1 MKGFMKQIAYIS
13 ATILLISM
21 TACDKPPSVQTLME
35 EGASQFADGKKEE
48 DYTPANSGAAL
59 KSMLD
64 DYAGSYGKPSSTQ
77 MTDDEF
83 KKHQSQSDSTEPSE
97 GEAITAEVITISDED
112 DLLRAFHDV
121 YDATGT
127 YLEFKAENGVVLDG
141 EKLQDIYTTLQR
153 EDPIDVSGVKEWTWG
168 CQGDVYIITFTYDF
182 PVDELIRI
190 KKDTR
195 QLVKDATANIDTE
208 NKTEYEIVYAVNEY
222 LCDTVDYPAS
232 EPYEPVTHTAY
243 GALKN
248 GIAVCEGYACAVKL
262 LLNEFSVVCD
272 IQVGDCV
279 EGGGHAWNL
288 VQVDGEWY
296 QMDVTWNDGSSSR
309 TDYFLVTDD
318 YMKKSRTWDEADY
331 PTTPSIAYTP

>member
-1 MKGFMKQIAYIS
+1 
-13 ATILLISM
+13 
-21 TACDKPPSVQTLME
+21 
-35 EGASQFADGKKEE
+35 
-48 DYTPANSGAAL
+48 
-59 KSMLD
+59 
-64 DYAGSYGKPSSTQ
+64 
-77 MTDDEF
+77 
-83 KKHQSQSDSTEPSE
+83 
-97 GEAITAEVITISDED
+97 
-112 DLLRAFHDV
+112 
-121 YDATGT
+121 
-127 YLEFKAENGVVLDG
+127 LEFKVENGVVLDG

-195 QLVKDATANIDTE
+195 QLVKDAVANIDTE

-222 LCDTVDYPAS
+222 LCDTIDYPAS

-248 GIAVCEGYACAVKL
+248 GIAVCEGYACAAKL
-262 LLNEFSVVCD
+262 LLNELSIVCD

-318 YMKKSRTWDEADY
+318 YMKKSRTWDESDY
-331 PTTPSIAYTP
+331 SATPSIAYTP